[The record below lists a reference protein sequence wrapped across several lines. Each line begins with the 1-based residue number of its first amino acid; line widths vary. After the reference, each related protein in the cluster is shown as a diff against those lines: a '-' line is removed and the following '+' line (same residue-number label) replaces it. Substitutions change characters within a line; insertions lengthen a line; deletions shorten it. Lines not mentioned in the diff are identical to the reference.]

1 MACRWDFMGLTQ
13 RSANRRMG
21 WDEFS
26 PEGDNKISV
35 KLVVGLGNPGEA
47 YAPTRHNVG
56 FRCISCFARLQG
68 IPLDRLQCRAR
79 VGTGSIDGDEVVVA
93 KPRTFMNA
101 SGESV
106 RLLVKK
112 YEVLFHDLVVVH
124 DDLDLPLGKIRLRQ
138 GGGSGGHKGMD
149 SIIACLGSQDFPR
162 IRIGIGRPEGGEE
175 GEEETV
181 AHVLGAF
188 SAQES
193 KIIDETIPKVVEALR
208 CFLIE
213 GIEAAMNKY
222 N

>member
-1 MACRWDFMGLTQ
+1 M
-13 RSANRRMG
+13 
-21 WDEFS
+21 
-26 PEGDNKISV
+26 

-47 YAPTRHNVG
+47 YARTRHNVG
-56 FRCISCFARLQG
+56 FRCVGRFARLQG
-68 IPLDRLQCRAR
+68 IRIDRQQCRAR
-79 VGTGSIDGDEVVVA
+79 VGTGKIDGDEVVVA

-106 RLLVKK
+106 HLLVKK
-112 YEVLFHDLVVVH
+112 FEVSLHDLLVVH
-124 DDLDLPLGKIRLRQ
+124 DDIDLPLGKIRLRQ

-149 SIIACLGSQDFPR
+149 SIIASLSSQDFPR
-162 IRIGIGRPEGGEE
+162 IRIGIGRPEGEE
-175 GEEETV
+175 EEETI

-213 GIEAAMNKY
+213 GVEAAMNKY

>member
-1 MACRWDFMGLTQ
+1 
-13 RSANRRMG
+13 
-21 WDEFS
+21 
-26 PEGDNKISV
+26 V

-47 YAPTRHNVG
+47 YARTRHNVG
-56 FRCISCFARLQG
+56 FRCVGRFARLQG
-68 IPLDRLQCRAR
+68 IHIDRQQCRAR
-79 VGTGSIDGDEVVVA
+79 VGIGNIDGDEVVVA

-106 RLLVKK
+106 HLLVKK
-112 YEVLFHDLVVVH
+112 FEISLHDLLVVH
-124 DDLDLPLGKIRLRQ
+124 DDIDLPLGKIRLRQ

-162 IRIGIGRPEGGEE
+162 IRIGIGRPEGEE
-175 GEEETV
+175 EEETV